1 VTAPVDLATRL
12 GPLRLA
18 NPVLAASG
26 TFGFGMEMARI
37 AEVRKLGAVVMKS
50 VTAKPRAGNPPPRI
64 VETPAGMLNAIGLEN
79 PGIDGF
85 LKTILPQAGNLGV
98 PLIANIAGETV
109 EEYAGLARRL
119 SAEAAG
125 AIVAIEL
132 NVSCPNVGA
141 KGLHFG
147 VAPKLLRGLVAAVR
161 AETKL
166 PLIVKLSPNVT
177 DIVEVAKSAL
187 AGGADALTLINTLLG
202 LAVDVPA
209 RRPKLA
215 NVTGGLSGPAVKPVA
230 LRMVH
235 QVWRATGA
243 PIIGLGGITNAEDAL
258 EFIVAGAAAVAV
270 GTWNFV
276 EPAAAAELPGRI
288 AARAAEL
295 GAGSVAELVGSLK
308 LDQATDEHR

>member
-1 VTAPVDLATRL
+1 MAVDLSTRL
-12 GPLRLA
+12 GPLTLA
-18 NPVLAASG
+18 NPVLVASG
-26 TFGFGMEMARI
+26 TFGFGMEMSRVAD
-37 AEVRKLGAVVMKS
+37 VRKLGAVVMKS
-50 VTAKPRAGNPPPRI
+50 LTVKPRSGNPPPRI

-85 LKTILPQAGNLGV
+85 LRTILPQARNLGV
-98 PLIANIAGETV
+98 PLVANIAGSTV
-109 EEYAGLARRL
+109 EDYVTLAGRL
-119 SAEAAG
+119 TREATG
-125 AIVAIEL
+125 GIVAIEM

-147 VAPKLLRGLVAAVR
+147 VSPELLKGLVAAVR

-166 PLIVKLSPNVT
+166 PLVVKLSPNVT
-177 DIVEVAKSAL
+177 DVVEVAKAAL

-202 LAVDVPA
+202 MAVDVKT

-215 NVTGGLSGPAVKPVA
+215 NITGGLSGPAVKPVA

-235 QVWRATGA
+235 QVWQATKA
-243 PIIGLGGITNAEDAL
+243 PIIGLGGIATADDAL
-258 EFIVAGAAAVAV
+258 EFIIAGASAVSV

-276 EPAAAAELPGRI
+276 EPTAAAELPEKM

-295 GAGSVAELVGSLK
+295 GISRLSELVGTLN
-308 LDQATDEHR
+308 LA

>member
-1 VTAPVDLATRL
+1 VTAPADLATRL
-12 GPLRLA
+12 GPLALA

-26 TFGFGMEMARI
+26 TFGFGLEMARI
-37 AEVRKLGAVVMKS
+37 AEVQKLGAVVMKS
-50 VTAKPRAGNPPPRI
+50 VTVKPRAGNPPPRI

-79 PGIDGF
+79 PGIDAF
-85 LKTILPQAGNLGV
+85 LRTVLPQAAKLGV
-98 PLIANIAGETV
+98 PLVANIAGETTD
-109 EEYAGLARRL
+109 EYAALARRL

-147 VAPKLLRGLVAAVR
+147 VAPELLQGLVAAVR
-161 AETKL
+161 AETEL

-177 DIVEVAKSAL
+177 DIVAVAQAAL

-202 LAVDVPA
+202 LAVDLSA
-209 RRPKLA
+209 RRPRLA

-235 QVWRATGA
+235 QVWRATRA
-243 PIIGLGGITNAEDAL
+243 PIIGLGGITSAEDAL
-258 EFIVAGAAAVAV
+258 EFIVAGATAVAV

-276 EPAAAAELPGRI
+276 EPARSSVLPAEI

-295 GAGSVAELVGSLK
+295 GAGSVQELVGTLK
-308 LDQATDEHR
+308 LS

>member
-1 VTAPVDLATRL
+1 MTAAAFDLSAHL
-12 GPLRLA
+12 GPLALA
-18 NPVLAASG
+18 NPVLVASG
-26 TFGFGMEMARI
+26 TFGFGMEMSRV

-50 VTAKPRAGNPPPRI
+50 LTVKPRSGNPPPRI
-64 VETPAGMLNAIGLEN
+64 VETPSGMLNAIGLEN
-79 PGIDGF
+79 PGVDGF
-85 LKTILPQAGNLGV
+85 LKTILPQAKNLGV
-98 PLIANIAGETV
+98 PLIANIAGGSV
-109 EEYAGLARRL
+109 EDYVQLAGRL
-119 SAEAAG
+119 SREAAG
-125 AIVAIEL
+125 AIVAIEM

-147 VAPKLLRGLVAAVR
+147 VAPELLKGLVAAVR

-177 DIVEVAKSAL
+177 DIVEVAKAAL

-202 LAVDVPA
+202 MAVDVKT

-235 QVWRATGA
+235 QVYQATKA
-243 PIIGLGGITNAEDAL
+243 PIIGLGGITSADDAI
-258 EFIVAGAAAVAV
+258 EFLMAGASAVAV

-276 EPAAAAELPGRI
+276 EPTAAAELPEKI
-288 AARAAEL
+288 AIRAAEL
-295 GAGSVAELVGSLK
+295 GFSSVQEMVGTLR
-308 LDQATDEHR
+308 TE

>member
-1 VTAPVDLATRL
+1 VTVDLAARL

-26 TFGFGMEMARI
+26 TFGFGLEMARI
-37 AEVRKLGAVVMKS
+37 ADVRKLGAVVLKS
-50 VTAKPRAGNPPPRI
+50 LTVKPRAGNPPPRI
-64 VETPAGMLNAIGLEN
+64 AETPAGMLNAIGLEN
-79 PGIDGF
+79 PGIDAF
-85 LKTILPQAGNLGV
+85 LRTILPQARNLGV
-98 PLIANIAGETV
+98 PLIANIAGGSV
-109 EEYAGLARRL
+109 GEYAELARRL
-119 SAEAAG
+119 SGEAGG
-125 AIVAIEL
+125 AIAAIEM

-141 KGLHFG
+141 QGLHFG
-147 VAPKLLRGLVAAVR
+147 TDAARLGEVVAAVR
-161 AETKL
+161 AETGL
-166 PLIVKLSPNVT
+166 PLVVKLSPNVT
-177 DIVEVAKSAL
+177 DIVELARAAL

-202 LAVDVPA
+202 MAVDLPT

-243 PIIGLGGITNAEDAL
+243 PIIGLGGITSAQDAL
-258 EFIVAGAAAVAV
+258 EFIVAGASAVAV

-276 EPAAAAELPGRI
+276 EPTRSAALPAEI

-295 GAGSVAELVGSLK
+295 GAGSIQELVGTL
-308 LDQATDEHR
+308 QTD

>member
-1 VTAPVDLATRL
+1 MTAAAFDLSARL
-12 GPLRLA
+12 GPLALA
-18 NPVLAASG
+18 NPVLVASG

-50 VTAKPRAGNPPPRI
+50 LTVKPRSGNPPPRI

-85 LKTILPQAGNLGV
+85 LRTILPQARNLGV
-98 PLIANIAGETV
+98 PLVANIAGESV
-109 EEYAGLARRL
+109 EDYVQLAGRL
-119 SAEAAG
+119 SREAAG
-125 AIVAIEL
+125 AIAALEM

-147 VAPKLLRGLVAAVR
+147 VAPKQLEGLVAAVR
-161 AETKL
+161 AETRL
-166 PLIVKLSPNVT
+166 PLVVKLSPNVT
-177 DIVEVAKSAL
+177 DIVEVARAAL

-202 LAVDVPA
+202 MAVDVEA
-209 RRPKLA
+209 RRPRLA

-235 QVWRATGA
+235 QVYQATKA
-243 PIIGLGGITNAEDAL
+243 PIIGLGGITSADDAI
-258 EFIVAGAAAVAV
+258 EFLMAGASAVAV

-276 EPAAAAELPGRI
+276 EPTAAAELPEKI

-295 GAGSVAELVGSLK
+295 GASSIQELVGTLK
-308 LDQATDEHR
+308 LS

>member
-1 VTAPVDLATRL
+1 MAVDLSVRL
-12 GPLRLA
+12 GPLSLA

-26 TFGFGMEMARI
+26 TFGFGMEMSRV

-50 VTAKPRAGNPPPRI
+50 LTVKPRSGNPPPRI
-64 VETPAGMLNAIGLEN
+64 VETPSGMLNAIGLEN

-85 LKTILPQAGNLGV
+85 LRTILPQARNLGV
-98 PLIANIAGETV
+98 PLIANIAGSTV
-109 EEYAGLARRL
+109 EDYVQLAGRL
-119 SAEAAG
+119 SREAAG
-125 AIVAIEL
+125 AIVALEM

-147 VAPKLLRGLVAAVR
+147 VSPKLLKGLVAAVR

-177 DIVEVAKSAL
+177 DIVEVAKAAL

-202 LAVDVPA
+202 MAVDVGT
-209 RRPKLA
+209 RRPRLA

-235 QVWRATGA
+235 QVWQATKA
-243 PIIGLGGITNAEDAL
+243 PIIGLGGITSAEDAL
-258 EFIVAGAAAVAV
+258 EFIVAGASAVAV

-276 EPAAAAELPGRI
+276 EPTAAAELPEKI

-295 GAGSVAELVGSLK
+295 GASSIQELVGTLK
-308 LDQATDEHR
+308 LD

>member
-1 VTAPVDLATRL
+1 MTSRFDLSARI
-12 GPLRLA
+12 GPLALA
-18 NPVLAASG
+18 NPVLVASG

-37 AEVRKLGAVVMKS
+37 AEVGRLGAVVMKS
-50 VTAKPRAGNPPPRI
+50 LTLKPRAGNPPPRI

-85 LKTILPQAGNLGV
+85 LRTILPQAGRLGV
-98 PLIANIAGETV
+98 PLVANIAGSTV
-109 EEYAGLARRL
+109 DDYVQLAGRL
-119 SAEAAG
+119 SREAAG
-125 AIVAIEL
+125 AVAAIEM

-147 VAPKLLRGLVAAVR
+147 VSPELLEGLVAAVR
-161 AETKL
+161 SQATL
-166 PLIVKLSPNVT
+166 PLIVKLSPNVG
-177 DIVEVAKSAL
+177 DIVEVAQAAL

-202 LAVDVPA
+202 MAVDVRT

-235 QVWRATGA
+235 QVWRATRA
-243 PIIGLGGITNAEDAL
+243 PIIGLGGIATAEDAI
-258 EFIVAGAAAVAV
+258 EFLMAGASAVAV
-270 GTWNFV
+270 GTWNFI
-276 EPAAAAELPGRI
+276 EPTAAAELPEKI

-295 GAGSVAELVGSLK
+295 GAASVSELIGTLK
-308 LDQATDEHR
+308 LE